1 MAKFAEIKAFTEAHY
16 GIDVPLDYLLDHIA
30 KWVKEYCL
38 QLDPDFQRAHVWTEE
53 QQVKFI
59 EYFLRGGVSGKD
71 FYLNCPGWM
80 HNFKKEMVL
89 VDGKQRLNA
98 ITRFLHNEIPAF
110 GSKLQD
116 YTDGFRL
123 SRHTVK
129 LYVANLETRAEVLQ
143 WYIDLNSGVAHTPEE
158 IAKVRRMLEELAPPK
173 PPDRRPA

>member
-1 MAKFAEIKAFTEAHY
+1 MPKLADIKMFTNAHY
-16 GIDVPLDYLLDHIA
+16 GIDVPLDYLLDHIN
-30 KWVKEYCL
+30 KWIKEYNL

-59 EYFLRGGVSGKD
+59 EYFLRGGVSGRD

-80 HNFKKEMVL
+80 HSFKEEMVL

-98 ITRFLHNEIPAF
+98 ITRLLHNEIPAF
-110 GSKLQD
+110 GHKLQE

-129 LYVANLETRAEVLQ
+129 LHVADLKTRAEVLQ
-143 WYIDLNSGVAHTPEE
+143 WYIDLNSGIAHTSEE
-158 IAKVRRMLEELAPPK
+158 IEKVKKMLEAEK
-173 PPDRRPA
+173 